1 MSRNIK
7 HLDCPVER
15 NANQWR
21 AIAYFLAGIEVLARG
36 DAAAGKRS
44 ADAAAPRAAI
54 NFGGCAAPGTS
65 IVPVGNTGTTSPRGE
80 A

>member
-1 MSRNIK
+1 MNRALK
-7 HLDCPVER
+7 HLDLPVQR
-15 NANQWR
+15 NASQWK
-21 AIAYFLAGIEVLARG
+21 AISYFLAGIEVMARG

-44 ADAAAPRAAI
+44 DADAAPRAAI